1 VSVTINLPITTIATI
16 VVNSNEHYNA
26 ISVDIVAIL
35 VNSKVIVTVTTLLLV
50 LLIVTDTTML
60 LLEVAM

>member
-1 VSVTINLPITTIATI
+1 MSFVISNGHYITIY

-50 LLIVTDTTML
+50 GT
-60 LLEVAM
+60 

>member
-1 VSVTINLPITTIATI
+1 MQCPLHYITIS

-60 LLEVAM
+60 LLLKL